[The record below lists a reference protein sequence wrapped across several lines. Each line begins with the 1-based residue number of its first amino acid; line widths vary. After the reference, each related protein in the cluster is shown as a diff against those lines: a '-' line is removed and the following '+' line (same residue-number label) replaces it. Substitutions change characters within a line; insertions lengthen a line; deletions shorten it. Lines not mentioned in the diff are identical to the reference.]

1 MTGLKGAEWH
11 ARIECGGRV
20 SGAGF
25 LVTRGKVLTCA
36 HVVDH
41 SDLDPVTVTFP
52 QRPGDAPV
60 AARVVAHGGWDG
72 RTCELGDL
80 AVLELDREVAIAPAP
95 LAPADVAHGDR
106 KLVAYGFPA
115 GYDDDGTIA
124 EFRTVAAQ
132 LLIGGEWIQLEAW
145 SGHGQP
151 LAVGFSGAAVTLVDT
166 GQVIGMVTAAAGA
179 PGVRTGRMMPT
190 HVLARYWPDLSAL
203 VPVPGAARVRGMP
216 GSAYLPRTAG
226 PTPAYLPGTAGPT
239 PAYLPRPTGP
249 APAYPHGAPA
259 TDLRHPYP
267 YATPAPSPV
276 HGAPTPPSG
285 HPDGPRL
292 RALVEKAA
300 RAGLDCD
307 PVRLYAAAAGP
318 FDPMPPPEG
327 FGSLWSAAWFVLCEV
342 DDPATVTRFADRLD
356 ALLTA
361 PPRAETGAILVE
373 LGHSGAGDDLVRV
386 EVSAYSAGRRH
397 PVPAETVPKSRLRAY
412 VQDRI
417 EDAFCH
423 LTPGA
428 DELIAFALPRDWL
441 DWPVDRW
448 EKGPDDDTPLG
459 CVHPVVVTD
468 HARRR
473 TSTRHVLTSAWQH
486 LDSRPGARVH
496 RVGCDGLEDPRKLR
510 LALQSEVCPAGF
522 GATPRSARTRPHFE
536 TSLTAP
542 APVIL
547 WSRRGCDPEE
557 ADCDGTSDCP
567 GTAFLDA
574 LDTLVSR
581 VPPAQLPRRVLS
593 LRQRAD
599 AEDDHWARDIQL
611 LWDDPRRF
619 TDPHITAVHRRSPVA

>member
-1 MTGLKGAEWH
+1 MTGLRGAEWH

-25 LVTRGKVLTCA
+25 LVARDKVLTCA
-36 HVVDH
+36 HVIEDGDVA
-41 SDLDPVTVTFP
+41 PVTVTFP
-52 QRPGDAPV
+52 QRPDEAPV

-72 RTCELGDL
+72 RMSELGDL
-80 AVLELDREVAIAPAP
+80 AVLELDREPEIVPAP
-95 LAPADVAHGDR
+95 LAPADVAHDDR
-106 KLVAYGFPA
+106 RLMAYGFPA
-115 GYDDDGTIA
+115 GYDQDGTIA
-124 EFRTVAAQ
+124 ECRTVTE
-132 LLIGGEWIQLEAW
+132 LLLSGEWIQLETW

-151 LAVGFSGAAVTLVDT
+151 LAVGFSGAAVTLVET

-179 PGVRTGRMMPT
+179 HGVRTGRMMPT
-190 HVLARYWPDLSAL
+190 RVLARYWPGLSAL
-203 VPVPGAARVRGMP
+203 VPQ
-216 GSAYLPRTAG
+216 
-226 PTPAYLPGTAGPT
+226 
-239 PAYLPRPTGP
+239 
-249 APAYPHGAPA
+249 PHGMRQQDPEHRFVP
-259 TDLRHPYP
+259 DSEPV
-267 YATPAPSPV
+267 TPLP
-276 HGAPTPPSG
+276 G

-292 RALVEKAA
+292 RALVERAA

-307 PVRLYAAAAGP
+307 PMQLYSAAAGSY
-318 FDPMPPPEG
+318 DPLPPREG

-342 DDPATVTRFADRLD
+342 DDPDTVTRFADRLD

-361 PPRAETGAILVE
+361 PPRAETGAILIE
-373 LGHSGAGDDLVRV
+373 LGHSGAGEDLVRV

-397 PVPAETVPKSRLRAY
+397 PVPAETVPKSLLRTCI
-412 VQDRI
+412 QDRI

-473 TSTRHVLTSAWQH
+473 TSTRHVLTSAWKR
-486 LDSRPGARVH
+486 LDSRTGARVH
-496 RVGCDGLEDPRKLR
+496 RVACGGVEDPRKLR
-510 LALQSEVCPAGF
+510 LALVQSEECLAGF
-522 GATPRSARTRPHFE
+522 GATSDAARTRPHFE

-542 APVIL
+542 APVIV
-547 WSRRGCDPEE
+547 WSRRGCDPGR
-557 ADCDGTSDCP
+557 ADCTGASDCP

-574 LDTLVSR
+574 LDTLVSH
-581 VPPAQLPRRVLS
+581 VPPAQLPRQVLN
-593 LRQRAD
+593 LRQLAD
-599 AEDDHWARDIQL
+599 AEEEHWARDIQL

-619 TDPHITAVHRRSPVA
+619 TDPHASAVHRRSPVA

>member
-1 MTGLKGAEWH
+1 MTNDDEQRDDGGVMTGLKGAEWH

-25 LVTRGKVLTCA
+25 LVARDKVLTCA
-36 HVVDH
+36 HVVEN

-52 QRPGDAPV
+52 QRPADAPV
-60 AARVVAHGGWDG
+60 AARVVVHGGWDG
-72 RTCELGDL
+72 RACELGDL
-80 AVLELDREVAIAPAP
+80 AVLELDREVPITPAP
-95 LAPADVAHGDR
+95 LAPADVALGDR

-115 GYDDDGTIA
+115 GYDVDGTIA
-124 EFRTVAAQ
+124 EFRGVTEW
-132 LLIGGEWIQLEAW
+132 LISGEWIQLEAW

-151 LAVGFSGAAVTLVDT
+151 LAVGFSGAAVALVDT
-166 GQVIGMVTAAAGA
+166 GEVIGMVTAAAR
-179 PGVRTGRMMPT
+179 PHDVRTGRMMPT

-203 VPVPGAARVRGMP
+203 VPVPGSARPWGTPGPGYVRGAP
-216 GSAYLPRTAG
+216 
-226 PTPAYLPGTAGPT
+226 LPGTGHAHDVSGPPAPRPVRSHWT
-239 PAYLPRPTGP
+239 PAPGP
-249 APAYPHGAPA
+249 ARPPGAPA
-259 TDLRHPYP
+259 
-267 YATPAPSPV
+267 AVA
-276 HGAPTPPSG
+276 G

-307 PVRLYAAAAGP
+307 PVRLYAGAAGP
-318 FDPMPPPEG
+318 FDPLPPAEG
-327 FGSLWSAAWFVLCEV
+327 FGSLWAAAWFALCEV
-342 DDPATVTRFADRLD
+342 DDPATVTRFTDRLD

-397 PVPAETVPKSRLRAY
+397 PVPAETVPKARLRAC

-473 TSTRHVLTSAWQH
+473 TSTRHVLTSAWQR
-486 LDSRPGARVH
+486 LDSRAGARVH
-496 RVGCDGLEDPRKLR
+496 RVSCGGAEDPRKLR
-510 LALQSEVCPAGF
+510 LALLQSEICLAGF
-522 GATPRSARTRPHFE
+522 GATPRAARTRPHFE
-536 TSLTAP
+536 TSVTAP
-542 APVIL
+542 APVIV
-547 WSRRGCDPEE
+547 WTRRGCDPQE
-557 ADCDGTSDCP
+557 ADCASSDDCP

-574 LDTLVSR
+574 LDGLVSR

-619 TDPHITAVHRRSPVA
+619 TDPHATAVHTRSPVA

>member
-11 ARIECGGRV
+11 ARIECGGTV

-25 LVTRGKVLTCA
+25 LVTPDKVLTCA
-36 HVVDH
+36 HVIEN
-41 SDLDPVTVTFP
+41 SDLAPVTVTFP

-72 RTCELGDL
+72 RVSELGDL
-80 AVLELDREVAIAPAP
+80 AVLELDREVPITPAP

-106 KLVAYGFPA
+106 RLMAYGFPA
-115 GYDDDGTIA
+115 GYDDGTIA
-124 EFRTVAAQ
+124 EFRAVTE

-145 SGHGQP
+145 SGQGQP

-166 GQVIGMVTAAAGA
+166 GQVVGMVTAAAGA
-179 PGVRTGRMMPT
+179 RALRIGRMMPT
-190 HVLARYWPDLSAL
+190 HVLARYWSGLSDL
-203 VPVPGAARVRGMP
+203 VPVVGAGHVPGASVAGAGYVRGTAASGSGRARATPTQRPPLHGTHAPLPAHFLATPP
-216 GSAYLPRTAG
+216 GSAYPPGT
-226 PTPAYLPGTAGPT
+226 PTPNLVHPG
-239 PAYLPRPTGP
+239 
-249 APAYPHGAPA
+249 
-259 TDLRHPYP
+259 HPGHP
-267 YATPAPSPV
+267 
-276 HGAPTPPSG
+276 G

-318 FDPMPPPEG
+318 FDPDPPAEG
-327 FGSLWSAAWFVLCEV
+327 FGSLWSAAWFVLCDV
-342 DDPATVTRFADRLD
+342 DDPATVTRFVDRLD
-356 ALLTA
+356 ALLNA
-361 PPRAETGAILVE
+361 PPQAETGAILVE

-397 PVPAETVPKSRLRAY
+397 PVPAQTVPRSRLRAC

-473 TSTRHVLTSAWQH
+473 SSTRHVLTSAWQR
-486 LDSRPGARVH
+486 LDTRTGAGVH
-496 RVGCDGLEDPRKLR
+496 RVTCGGVEDHRKLR
-510 LALQSEVCPAGF
+510 LALLQSEVCLAGF
-522 GATPRSARTRPHFE
+522 GATSRAARTRPHFE
-536 TSLTAP
+536 TSITAP
-542 APVIL
+542 APVIV
-547 WSRRGCDPEE
+547 WSRQGCDPGE
-557 ADCDGTSDCP
+557 AECAGSSDCP

-574 LDTLVSR
+574 LDDLVCR

-593 LRQRAD
+593 LRQRAE

-619 TDPHITAVHRRSPVA
+619 TDPHTAAVHTRSPVA